1 MNVQKTLVFWRKPF
15 VICRT
20 DVTRSSTW
28 LSIFDLQMVR
38 ITGTHKKRNQVILKA
53 LWLLVPYDP
62 NPTNHLGRCV
72 ILLMQN
78 TPLNSTVSH
87 SLQDVCDRK
96 RANLLLDLSWVLLQL
111 TCIFRHKLF
120 VASIPMI
127 CSSILL
133 TYVRQL
139 TWICNKFTI
148 GRIVGAER

>member
-1 MNVQKTLVFWRKPF
+1 MCKKHWYFEENLL
-15 VICRT
+15 
-20 DVTRSSTW
+20 SSAGQMW
-28 LSIFDLQMVR
+28 LEVAPDCLFLTYRWLESQAHI
-38 ITGTHKKRNQVILKA
+38 KKRNQVILKA

-96 RANLLLDLSWVLLQL
+96 RANLLLDLSSVLLQL